1 MPWPLQIFFSSKN
14 SISDVLF
21 PSIIFRTIYD
31 DMQDKEFESINAM
44 TRENDKLQL
53 FEVMKFSSSD
63 LLSIIKKKKGKRV
76 YKLYDIRVIM
86 KLIPVIR
93 IR

>member
-1 MPWPLQIFFSSKN
+1 MPWPLQIFSSSKN
-14 SISDVLF
+14 SISDVSF

-63 LLSIIKKKKGKRV
+63 LLSIIKKKKEKEFISFMIFV
-76 YKLYDIRVIM
+76 W
-86 KLIPVIR
+86 
-93 IR
+93 

>member
-1 MPWPLQIFFSSKN
+1 MPWPLQIFSSSKN
-14 SISDVLF
+14 SISDVSF

-63 LLSIIKKKKGKRV
+63 LLSIIKKKKRK
-76 YKLYDIRVIM
+76 KNL
-86 KLIPVIR
+86 
-93 IR
+93 

>member
-1 MPWPLQIFFSSKN
+1 MPWPLQFFSSSKN
-14 SISDVLF
+14 SISDVSF

-53 FEVMKFSSSD
+53 FEMMKFSSSD
-63 LLSIIKKKKGKRV
+63 LLSIIKKKKEKEFISFTIFV
-76 YKLYDIRVIM
+76 W
-86 KLIPVIR
+86 
-93 IR
+93 

>member
-1 MPWPLQIFFSSKN
+1 MPWPLQIFSSSKN
-14 SISDVLF
+14 SISDVSF

-31 DMQDKEFESINAM
+31 DMQDKEFESINTM

-63 LLSIIKKKKGKRV
+63 LLSIIKKKRKKS
-76 YKLYDIRVIM
+76 L
-86 KLIPVIR
+86 
-93 IR
+93 

>member
-1 MPWPLQIFFSSKN
+1 MPWPLQIFSSSKN
-14 SISDVLF
+14 SISDVSF

-63 LLSIIKKKKGKRV
+63 LLSIIKKKKEKEFISFTIFV
-76 YKLYDIRVIM
+76 W
-86 KLIPVIR
+86 
-93 IR
+93 

>member
-1 MPWPLQIFFSSKN
+1 MPWPLQIFSSSKN
-14 SISDVLF
+14 SISDVSF

-31 DMQDKEFESINAM
+31 DMQDKEFESINTM

-63 LLSIIKKKKGKRV
+63 LLSIIKKKKEKEFISFTIFV
-76 YKLYDIRVIM
+76 W
-86 KLIPVIR
+86 
-93 IR
+93 

>member
-1 MPWPLQIFFSSKN
+1 
-14 SISDVLF
+14 
-21 PSIIFRTIYD
+21 
-31 DMQDKEFESINAM
+31 MQDKEFESINAM
-44 TRENDKLQL
+44 TRENNKLQL

>member
-1 MPWPLQIFFSSKN
+1 MPWPLQIFSSSKN
-14 SISDVLF
+14 SISDVSF

-31 DMQDKEFESINAM
+31 DMQDKEFESINTM

-63 LLSIIKKKKGKRV
+63 LLSIIKKKRKKN
-76 YKLYDIRVIM
+76 L
-86 KLIPVIR
+86 
-93 IR
+93 

>member
-1 MPWPLQIFFSSKN
+1 MPWPLQFFSSSKN
-14 SISDVLF
+14 SISDVSF

-53 FEVMKFSSSD
+53 FEMMKFSSSD
-63 LLSIIKKKKGKRV
+63 LLSIIKKKRKKS
-76 YKLYDIRVIM
+76 L
-86 KLIPVIR
+86 
-93 IR
+93 

>member
-1 MPWPLQIFFSSKN
+1 MPWPLQFFSSSKN
-14 SISDVLF
+14 SISDVSF

-63 LLSIIKKKKGKRV
+63 LLSIIKKKKEKEFISFTIFV
-76 YKLYDIRVIM
+76 W
-86 KLIPVIR
+86 
-93 IR
+93 

>member
-1 MPWPLQIFFSSKN
+1 
-14 SISDVLF
+14 
-21 PSIIFRTIYD
+21 
-31 DMQDKEFESINAM
+31 MQDKEFESINAM

-53 FEVMKFSSSD
+53 FEMMKFSSSD

>member
-1 MPWPLQIFFSSKN
+1 MPWPLQFFSSSKN
-14 SISDVLF
+14 SISDVSF

-31 DMQDKEFESINAM
+31 DMQDKKFESINAM

-63 LLSIIKKKKGKRV
+63 LLSIIKKKKEKEFISFTIFV
-76 YKLYDIRVIM
+76 W
-86 KLIPVIR
+86 
-93 IR
+93 

>member
-1 MPWPLQIFFSSKN
+1 MPWPLQFFSSSKN
-14 SISDVLF
+14 SISDVSF

>member
-1 MPWPLQIFFSSKN
+1 MPWPLQIFSSSKN
-14 SISDVLF
+14 SISDVSF

>member
-1 MPWPLQIFFSSKN
+1 
-14 SISDVLF
+14 
-21 PSIIFRTIYD
+21 
-31 DMQDKEFESINAM
+31 MQDKEFESINAM

-63 LLSIIKKKKGKRV
+63 LLSIIKKKKGKRI

>member
-1 MPWPLQIFFSSKN
+1 MPWPLQIFSSSKN
-14 SISDVLF
+14 SISDVSF

-53 FEVMKFSSSD
+53 FEMMKFSSSD
-63 LLSIIKKKKGKRV
+63 LLSIIKKKRKKS
-76 YKLYDIRVIM
+76 L
-86 KLIPVIR
+86 
-93 IR
+93 

>member
-1 MPWPLQIFFSSKN
+1 MPWPLQIFSSSKN
-14 SISDVLF
+14 SISDVSF

-63 LLSIIKKKKGKRV
+63 LLSIIKKKKKKEFISFTIFV
-76 YKLYDIRVIM
+76 W
-86 KLIPVIR
+86 
-93 IR
+93 

>member
-1 MPWPLQIFFSSKN
+1 MPWPLQIFSSSKN
-14 SISDVLF
+14 SISDVSF

-63 LLSIIKKKKGKRV
+63 LLSIIKKKRKKN
-76 YKLYDIRVIM
+76 L
-86 KLIPVIR
+86 
-93 IR
+93 

>member
-1 MPWPLQIFFSSKN
+1 MPWPLQIFSSSKN
-14 SISDVLF
+14 SISDVSF

-44 TRENDKLQL
+44 TRENNKLQL

>member
-1 MPWPLQIFFSSKN
+1 MPWPLQFFSSSKN
-14 SISDVLF
+14 SISDVSF

-63 LLSIIKKKKGKRV
+63 LLSIIKKKRKKN
-76 YKLYDIRVIM
+76 L
-86 KLIPVIR
+86 
-93 IR
+93 

>member
-1 MPWPLQIFFSSKN
+1 MPWPLQFFSSSKN
-14 SISDVLF
+14 SISDVSF

-53 FEVMKFSSSD
+53 FEMMKFSSSD

>member
-1 MPWPLQIFFSSKN
+1 MPWPLQIFSSSKN
-14 SISDVLF
+14 SISDVSF

-63 LLSIIKKKKGKRV
+63 LLSIIKKKKEKEFINFTIFV
-76 YKLYDIRVIM
+76 W
-86 KLIPVIR
+86 
-93 IR
+93 

>member
-1 MPWPLQIFFSSKN
+1 
-14 SISDVLF
+14 
-21 PSIIFRTIYD
+21 
-31 DMQDKEFESINAM
+31 MQDKEFESINAM

>member
-1 MPWPLQIFFSSKN
+1 MRMPWPLQFFSSSKN
-14 SISDVLF
+14 SISDVSF

-63 LLSIIKKKKGKRV
+63 LLSIIKKKRKKN
-76 YKLYDIRVIM
+76 L
-86 KLIPVIR
+86 
-93 IR
+93 

>member
-1 MPWPLQIFFSSKN
+1 MPWPLQFFSSSKN
-14 SISDVLF
+14 SISDVSF

-63 LLSIIKKKKGKRV
+63 LLSIIKKKRKKS
-76 YKLYDIRVIM
+76 L
-86 KLIPVIR
+86 
-93 IR
+93 

>member
-1 MPWPLQIFFSSKN
+1 MPWPLQIFSSSKN
-14 SISDVLF
+14 SISDVSF

-31 DMQDKEFESINAM
+31 DMQDKEFESINTM

>member
-1 MPWPLQIFFSSKN
+1 MPWPLQIFSSSKN
-14 SISDVLF
+14 SISDVSF

-63 LLSIIKKKKGKRV
+63 LLSIIKKKRKKS
-76 YKLYDIRVIM
+76 L
-86 KLIPVIR
+86 
-93 IR
+93 